1 MDAAGNLYGTTI
13 ADPGDGCSGGYGCG
27 TVFQL
32 SPNGDGAWTNTFLYE
47 FTGGSDGAN
56 PYSNVVFDAS
66 GNLYGTASAAGG
78 TGHGGGYGVVWQI
91 TP

>member
-13 ADPGDGCSGGYGCG
+13 ADPGNDCDGGYGCG
-27 TVFQL
+27 TVFKL
-32 SPNGDGAWTNTFLYE
+32 SPNSDGTWSNTFLYE

-66 GNLYGTASAAGG
+66 GNMYGTASAAGG
-78 TGHGGGYGVVWQI
+78 SGHGSGYGVVWEI